1 MPLDGAMLH
10 TVLHELQNTL
20 IDGRIDKV
28 LQPERDELYLL
39 IRARGENIRLLCS
52 ASPANPRIHIAQ
64 INKPNPGVPP
74 AFCMLLRKHL
84 AGGRIADI
92 TQPDTDRIIRLHIQ
106 SRNELGDYTEKQLI
120 VEIMGRY
127 SNILLTQDGAI
138 LDCIKHIGADVNRY
152 REILPGKPYV
162 SPPGQGKRDPFALDV
177 PLPEVV
183 EKEGDLARALK
194 NAFFGLS
201 PQSAV
206 EIVYR
211 VLGTEHVAI
220 PSLTSDQWNFLDTA
234 FRSFFKGLTD
244 PSPLLIL
251 DETGVPRDL
260 LPFPYR
266 TYEGAPYM
274 AVPSPSACVEGYY
287 RNRDMAN
294 RMAQRTAHLVRT
306 VKTALERS
314 EKKLAN
320 QKEDYAK
327 AERGDKYRLYG
338 ELLTAHMHNL
348 EEGQSSATVPNY
360 YDKNE
365 GTMTIPL
372 DPARTINQNA
382 QRYFKRYAKTRNA
395 LTQLALQ
402 IPQTEAE
409 IAYLEG
415 QLQNLS
421 QCETDAEVNEIAQEL
436 MDEGYMKRR
445 RRQEKKTAA
454 PSKPLHYVS
463 SDGYDIYVGKN
474 NRQNDW
480 LTFKKASAADLWLHA
495 KEMPGSH
502 VIIRTQG
509 QPLEDI
515 PDTTLT
521 EAAQLAAWYSKG
533 RTGSHIPI
541 DYCPRSHVKKP
552 GTYKP
557 GLVIYEGYYTVYVDP
572 RKEAVEGIRTG
583 D

>member
-10 TVLHELQNTL
+10 TIMLELKDTL
-20 IDGRIDKV
+20 IDGRVDKV
-28 LQPERDELYLL
+28 LQPERDEMHLL
-39 IRARGENIRLLCS
+39 IRAKGENIRLLCS
-52 ASPANPRIHIAQ
+52 ASPANPRIHITQ

-84 AGGRIADI
+84 VGGRITDI

-106 SRNELGDYTEKQLI
+106 SRDELGDYTEKQLI

-127 SNILLTQDGAI
+127 SNILLTQDGTI
-138 LDCIKHIGADVNRY
+138 LDCIKHIGSDVNRY

-162 SPPGQGKRDPFALDV
+162 APPGQGKRDPFALDV

-201 PQSAV
+201 PQSSA
-206 EIVYR
+206 EIAYR
-211 VLGTEHVAI
+211 VLGTERAAV
-220 PSLTSDQWNFLDTA
+220 PSLTPDQWNALDAA
-234 FRSFFKGLTD
+234 FRTFFEELDD

-260 LPFPYR
+260 LPFLYR

-274 AVPSPSACVEGYY
+274 GVPSPSACVEGYY
-287 RNRDMAN
+287 RNRDTAN
-294 RMAQRTAHLVRT
+294 RMTQRTARLVRT

-320 QKEDYAK
+320 QKEDYQK
-327 AERGDKYRLYG
+327 AEKGDKYRLYG
-338 ELLTAHMHNL
+338 ELLTAHMHGL
-348 EEGQSSATVPNY
+348 EEGQSSVTVPNY
-360 YDKNE
+360 YDE
-365 GTMTIPL
+365 SGGTVTIPL

-409 IAYLEG
+409 IAYLDG

-445 RRQEKKTAA
+445 RRQEKKIAA

-502 VIIRTQG
+502 VIIRAQG
-509 QPLEDI
+509 LPLDEI
-515 PDTTLT
+515 PDATLT

-572 RKEAVEGIRTG
+572 RKVAVEAIRKG